1 MNESSFTTA
10 PSLLKEQLQRFNVQ
24 VHPPSFFFHVHS
36 ILCSLSSL
44 TLSSLRAGSN
54 WASARLVII
63 IFAINA
69 KGVFLPRP
77 EGSREAGRALR
88 RPSLNSAHE
97 VPVGLRNR
105 PLGNLPADSSIVSI
119 LLCSFS
125 LLLLTKHLSTRRRRK
140 STFHTSRRKRS
151 IELDFPCYGSVTER
165 KLGLLSSLSV
175 PTYPGLTRAGNR
187 QRVVFHIAGWWWWWW
202 WCALVIRPLGRWVR
216 EKIVTRCSVTETDV
230 QPRVPPLSFR

>member
-10 PSLLKEQLQRFNVQ
+10 PSLLKEQLQRFNLQ
-24 VHPPSFFFHVHS
+24 VHPPSFLFHVHS

-77 EGSREAGRALR
+77 EGSREAGGALR

-119 LLCSFS
+119 LLSSLS
-125 LLLLTKHLSTRRRRK
+125 LLLLTKHLSTRRGMEIHLPHISEK
-140 STFHTSRRKRS
+140 EIH
-151 IELDFPCYGSVTER
+151 
-165 KLGLLSSLSV
+165 
-175 PTYPGLTRAGNR
+175 RAGFSILRICDGTEARFIKLSLGSYLSWINK
-187 QRVVFHIAGWWWWWW
+187 GW
-202 WCALVIRPLGRWVR
+202 
-216 EKIVTRCSVTETDV
+216 K
-230 QPRVPPLSFR
+230 

>member
-10 PSLLKEQLQRFNVQ
+10 PSLLKEQLQRFNLQ
-24 VHPPSFFFHVHS
+24 VHPPSFLFHVHS
-36 ILCSLSSL
+36 ILCSLSSS

-69 KGVFLPRP
+69 KGVSLPRP
-77 EGSREAGRALR
+77 EGSREAGRAL
-88 RPSLNSAHE
+88 PSLNSAHE

-119 LLCSFS
+119 LLSSLS
-125 LLLLTKHLSTRRRRK
+125 LLLLTKHLSTRRGRK
-140 STFHTSRRKRS
+140 STFHTFRRKRS
-151 IELDFPCYGSVTER
+151 IELDFPSYGSVTER

-187 QRVVFHIAGWWWWWW
+187 QRVVFHIAG
-202 WCALVIRPLGRWVR
+202 
-216 EKIVTRCSVTETDV
+216 
-230 QPRVPPLSFR
+230 

>member
-1 MNESSFTTA
+1 MNESFFTTA
-10 PSLLKEQLQRFNVQ
+10 PSLLKEQLQRFDLQ
-24 VHPPSFFFHVHS
+24 VHPPSFLFHVHS

-77 EGSREAGRALR
+77 EGSREAGGAL
-88 RPSLNSAHE
+88 PSLNSAHE

-105 PLGNLPADSSIVSI
+105 PLGNLPADSSIVFI

-125 LLLLTKHLSTRRRRK
+125 LLLLTKHLSTRRGRK
-140 STFHTSRRKRS
+140 STFHLPHISEKE
-151 IELDFPCYGSVTER
+151 IH
-165 KLGLLSSLSV
+165 
-175 PTYPGLTRAGNR
+175 RAGFSILRICDGTEARFIKLSLGSYLSWINK
-187 QRVVFHIAGWWWWWW
+187 GW
-202 WCALVIRPLGRWVR
+202 
-216 EKIVTRCSVTETDV
+216 K
-230 QPRVPPLSFR
+230 